1 MRVAI
6 YTNRLPIRPT
16 GGIPRVLDGL
26 GDALRDAGCEVDYVL
41 PNLVIADEVDESVM
55 TSQNLIEQT
64 LRGKIQDSGGQ
75 LADLMIHCAGA
86 ELRPDLVSL
95 NSMDLTSI
103 HSLISGYDALI
114 MLGSALL
121 FYDESHLADVIL
133 AASCPVLLVVPFPLA
148 EMEFYFGRRE
158 TAFLAGRIGRVAS
171 SCAAVIAPSE
181 YVRAELLSNCTLPAP
196 PVVVPF
202 GVHEELFAETTKPVL
217 QPRLITTSRMTPYSE
232 HKNLGYLLD
241 LMPALRRRIPA
252 CTLTFVGS
260 GDGVKPPLDGVKA
273 AGELSDARLRR
284 LLINSR
290 AFVLPSSIEAF
301 GLGAAEAL
309 AAGTPVVALG
319 AGAIPELVHHGVN
332 GLLIGATHHD
342 RVVGHERVRKLAPD
356 PDDLLSAVFAV
367 LADDDLYLRLHTRC
381 RLSVSALRWGRT
393 ADALI
398 RLAEDAQAA
407 PS

>member
-1 MRVAI
+1 MRIAI
-6 YTNRLPIRPT
+6 YTNRAPIRPT

-26 GDALRDAGCEVDYVL
+26 GGALRDAGCDVHCVL
-41 PNLVIADEVDESVM
+41 PNLVIAEEVGQNATS
-55 TSQNLIEQT
+55 SQNVIEQN
-64 LRGKIQDSGGQ
+64 LLGKIQDSGGQ
-75 LADLMIHCAGA
+75 PLADLMIRRAGA

-95 NSMDLTSI
+95 NGMDSSSI

-114 MLGSALL
+114 VLGSALL
-121 FYDESHLADVIL
+121 FYDESHLADVIFG
-133 AASCPVLLVVPFPLA
+133 ASCPVFLVIPFPLA

-158 TAFLAGRIGRVAS
+158 AAFLAGRISRVAS

-181 YVRAELLSNCTLPAP
+181 HVRAELLSNCTLPAP

-202 GVHEELFAETTKPVL
+202 GVHEELFAETTEPVL

-252 CTLTFVGS
+252 CTLTLVGT
-260 GDGVKPPLDGVKA
+260 GDRMKPLPDGVEV
-273 AGELSDARLRR
+273 AGELSDAALQR

-309 AAGTPVVALG
+309 AAGTPVVAL
-319 AGAIPELVHHGVN
+319 LVHHGVN
-332 GLLIGATHHD
+332 GLLVGATQHD
-342 RVVGHERVRKLAPD
+342 RMVGDERVRRLAPD
-356 PDDLLSAVFAV
+356 PDDLLSAVSAI
-367 LADDDLYLRLHTRC
+367 LADDDLYLRLHSRC
-381 RLSVSALRWGRT
+381 RPSVNALRWGRT
-393 ADALI
+393 AAALI

-407 PS
+407 LA